1 ETLRQRAENIE
12 VVLRIADRVDG
23 AVHGE
28 NERVAGRASD
38 VVALER
44 GGGRQHDVGMA
55 SGRRPPALVHDHRL
69 RLLPGA
75 LQSVEI
81 LMVMEG
87 IAARAVWQ
95 GESGKGSGGAVGG
108 RRARGD

>member
-1 ETLRQRAENIE
+1 ENIE

-38 VVALER
+38 VVSLER
-44 GGGRQHDVGMA
+44 GGGGQHDVGVA
-55 SGRRPPALVHDHRL
+55 RGRRPPALVHDHRL

-75 LQSVEI
+75 LQGGWEFLVVGRGS
-81 LMVMEG
+81 
-87 IAARAVWQ
+87 RAPSRP
-95 GESGKGSGGAVGG
+95 GEYRGRYSGG
-108 RRARGD
+108 R